1 MVKQRDVKVLVV
13 DDDPE
18 ACELVAKI
26 LEPLGFTVI
35 RAANGEEGV
44 ELARQAAPDLVILD
58 LVMPGI
64 SGFEVVRILK
74 ADLYTRAIPVLV
86 VTAKDI
92 TPKDKKALRGTWRR
106 CSAGLAR
113 VDRPVGLARGC
124 AWSNSRLFHRT
135 GLARNPQCGIL

>member
-1 MVKQRDVKVLVV
+1 
-13 DDDPE
+13 
-18 ACELVAKI
+18 
-26 LEPLGFTVI
+26 VI

-92 TPKDKKALRGTWRR
+92 TPKDKKALSGDVEAVLSKGSLASIDLSAWLEDALGATPGSSIGRG
-106 CSAGLAR
+106 
-113 VDRPVGLARGC
+113 
-124 AWSNSRLFHRT
+124 
-135 GLARNPQCGIL
+135 